1 MAEKTYNIICIV
13 CPLSCEMRLMVKD
26 GKIESIKGNRCR
38 RGIDYARQEFYNPQR
53 VLTTTVKLKGD
64 RLPLLPVRTNKP
76 IPRRMLKECVKYLSK
91 IEVKAPVRLGE
102 VIVSNILNSGANVIS
117 TKEVGST
124 GVYRKT

>member
-1 MAEKTYNIICIV
+1 MAEKTYNITCIV

-26 GKIESIKGNRCR
+26 SKIESIKGNRCR

-64 RLPLLPVRTNKP
+64 RLPLLSVRTNKP
-76 IPRRMLKECVKYLSK
+76 IPRRMLKECVRYLSK
-91 IEVKAPVRLGE
+91 IEVKAPVKLGE
-102 VIVSNILNSGANVIS
+102 VVVSNILNSGANVIS

>member
-1 MAEKTYNIICIV
+1 MAEKTYNITCIV

-26 GKIESIKGNRCR
+26 SKIESIKGNRCR

-76 IPRRMLKECVKYLSK
+76 IPRRMLKECVRYLSK
-91 IEVKAPVRLGE
+91 IEVKAPVKLGE
-102 VIVSNILNSGANVIS
+102 VIVPNILNSGANIIS
-117 TKEVGST
+117 TKEIDSAD
-124 GVYRKT
+124 VYRKT